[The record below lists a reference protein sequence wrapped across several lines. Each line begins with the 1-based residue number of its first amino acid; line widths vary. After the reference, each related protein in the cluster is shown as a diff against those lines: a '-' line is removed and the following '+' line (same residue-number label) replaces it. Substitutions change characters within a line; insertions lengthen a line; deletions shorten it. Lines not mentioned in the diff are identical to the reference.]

1 MVAGLLLA
9 RRAPAFWGEF
19 GKGLTILRSPVRYL
33 RSVVSYQAL
42 GWGCRVGGCGVLLG
56 GVQHPGAPRERA
68 DRTDGRQPRQPR
80 QPLPGD
86 PGGLGSKQA
95 LLVVMLAG
103 TAGRTDV
110 LACSAGMELI
120 LLAVSALL
128 GLACLAAMLRSL
140 RFRQPIAQARSDHG
154 GPAPG

>member
-56 GVQHPGAPRERA
+56 GVQHPGAPRERV
-68 DRTDGRQPRQPR
+68 DRADGRESR

-86 PGGLGSKQA
+86 PGGGLGPKQA

-110 LACSAGMELI
+110 LAVSAGMELT
-120 LLAVSALL
+120 LLAINTLL
-128 GLACLAAMLRSL
+128 GLTCLAAMLRSL
-140 RFRQPIAQARSDHG
+140 RFRQSIAQARSDHG

>member
-19 GKGLTILRSPVRYL
+19 GEGLTILRSPVRYL

-42 GWGCRVGGCGVLLG
+42 GWGCRVGGGAACFLG
-56 GVQHPGAPRERA
+56 AFNIPARLESALIVQMAGSLGSLFPA
-68 DRTDGRQPRQPR
+68 T
-80 QPLPGD
+80 
-86 PGGLGSKQA
+86 PGGLGPKQA

-110 LACSAGMELI
+110 LAVSAGMELT
-120 LLAVSALL
+120 LLAINTLL

-140 RFRQPIAQARSDHG
+140 RFRQAIAQARSDRG